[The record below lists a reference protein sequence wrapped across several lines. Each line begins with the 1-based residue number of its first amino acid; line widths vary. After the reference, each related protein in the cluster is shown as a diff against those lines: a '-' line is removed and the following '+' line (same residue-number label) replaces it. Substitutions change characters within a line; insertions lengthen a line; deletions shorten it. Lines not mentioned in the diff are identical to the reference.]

1 MTTDAD
7 YVDSVYR
14 KAVEVGLA
22 TWVGALQKLNGRVLQ
37 PEFTCNTSVPAT
49 QWRGGHELYQY
60 VIGRHFVISIANTW
74 NSGLEDF
81 FKKIVTEFL
90 TVVHTT

>member
-1 MTTDAD
+1 MFYFWTGVSYVTTDAD

-22 TWVGALQKLNGRVLQ
+22 TWVGALQKLSGRVLQ

-49 QWRGGHELYQY
+49 QWRGGHELYQW
-60 VIGRHFVISIANTW
+60 VIDIYFINFAEISNFV
-74 NSGLEDF
+74 LEY
-81 FKKIVTEFL
+81 
-90 TVVHTT
+90 